1 MLRKDMFHKA
11 AFFLPMSI
19 LAMLGLV
26 PLIAGMLE
34 QPFYVSLFARIVIYA
49 LAAMALNLSLGYA
62 GLVSFGHA
70 LFFGVGS
77 YCVAIPAFYGID
89 SGWMQLGICIVA
101 CAVLGG
107 ITGLISLRTT
117 GIAFIM
123 ITLAFAQMGYF
134 VFVSLKNYGGD
145 DGMTISNP
153 SKFFSVSLG
162 DLNTLYYVA
171 FFLLCVVTWFMWRLH
186 SSLFGMVLR
195 GAKQNTR
202 RINASGFPAKKY
214 QLVAYVISSIIC
226 GIAGLL
232 FANLNAFASPS
243 TLAWSVS
250 GDLIVMVVLGGIG
263 SVAGPFIGAFVF
275 LGLEEILK
283 AYFEHW
289 MVVFGPII
297 VLIALLGKSG
307 IAGWLNSI
315 DHRLTRLRNQ
325 YRTMKNSSPVPAE
338 EKSA

>member
-1 MLRKDMFHKA
+1 MLKKVMLHKI
-11 AFFLPMSI
+11 AFFLPMFI
-19 LAMLGLV
+19 LALLGLV
-26 PLIAGMLE
+26 PLMAGMLD
-34 QPFYVSLFARIVIYA
+34 QPFYVSLFGRIVIYA

-70 LFFGVGS
+70 LFFGVGA

-89 SGWMQLGICIVA
+89 SGWIQLCICIA
-101 CAVLGG
+101 TCAVLGC
-107 ITGLISLRTT
+107 ITGLISLRTS

-134 VFVSLKNYGGD
+134 VFVSLKNFGGD

-153 SKFFSVSLG
+153 SKFFSMNLG
-162 DLNTLYYVA
+162 DLTTLYYVA
-171 FFLLCVVTWFMWRLH
+171 FFLLCVVFWFMWRLY

-195 GAKQNTR
+195 GTKQNTR
-202 RINASGFPAKKY
+202 RINASGFSAKKY
-214 QLVAYVISSIIC
+214 QLVAYVISAIIC
-226 GIAGLL
+226 GIAGFLL
-232 FANLNAFASPS
+232 ANLNAFASPS

-250 GDLIVMVVLGGIG
+250 GDLIVMVVLGGMG
-263 SVAGPFIGAFVF
+263 SVAGPLIGAFVF

-289 MVVFGPII
+289 MVVFGPVI

-307 IAGWLNSI
+307 IIGWLNGI
-315 DHRLTRLRNQ
+315 DQRLTRLRNH
-325 YRTMKNSSPVPAE
+325 YETMKNTSNIPSE
-338 EKSA
+338 EKSV